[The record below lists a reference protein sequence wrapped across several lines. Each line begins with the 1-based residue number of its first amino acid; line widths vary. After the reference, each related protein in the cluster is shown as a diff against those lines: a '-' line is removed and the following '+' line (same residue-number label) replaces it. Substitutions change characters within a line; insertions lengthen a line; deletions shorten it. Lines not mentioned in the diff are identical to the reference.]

1 MIPPLST
8 RAFKYLQ
15 KINRKSGLETT
26 DEVIFDM
33 GARLLGLCEIVV
45 SPRDREEQHLKNLL
59 TEPETKA
66 LRILRRQFAAT
77 GQLCSARELS
87 RAMGYQ
93 SSRSGHLLLHRLLSK
108 GVLAK
113 HAGQLSFVREY
124 EGLLE

>member
-33 GARLLGLCEIVV
+33 GARLISLCQIVAGAT
-45 SPRDREEQHLKNLL
+45 DREEQHLKNLL
-59 TEPETKA
+59 TEPEAKA
-66 LRILRRQFAAT
+66 LRILGQQFATT
-77 GQLCSARELS
+77 GHLCSARELS
-87 RAMGYQ
+87 RALGYQ